1 MFGNIINEEQDH
13 WNPMSSNPTI
23 PLDDETPVDGIE
35 AEEQPSEYPTGDNN
49 VDGDEVE
56 EVAQTPITNNARR
69 RTPSQKPHVILEK
82 PTKKPKSSTTL
93 VIQEHISKNS
103 EMASSFVSSRR
114 GGITIGQVM
123 EHVVACGAQPKTD
136 EHFVATEL
144 FIKKEQRKMFMTI
157 PP

>member
-1 MFGNIINEEQDH
+1 MFGNIVNEEQDH

-49 VDGDEVE
+49 YVDGDEVE
-56 EVAQTPITNNARR
+56 EVAPTPITNNAKR

-93 VIQEHISKNS
+93 VIQDTSQRFLRQLPLLCLVGMVGSPSIKSWN
-103 EMASSFVSSRR
+103 MLW
-114 GGITIGQVM
+114 
-123 EHVVACGAQPKTD
+123 HVVLNQRPMSTLWQPSC
-136 EHFVATEL
+136 L
-144 FIKKEQRKMFMTI
+144 SRKSKGKCS
-157 PP
+157 